1 MIWRAGDYKIMD
13 THRRGGPRKPKMK
26 FGFIIKMAFSTLI
39 SPMAKL
45 VQGFLLSKNPPER
58 YDTIKTKDLSCGLR
72 FLP

>member
-39 SPMAKL
+39 SPIAKL
-45 VQGFLLSKNPPER
+45 VRGFLSSKNPPER
-58 YDTIKTKDLSCGLR
+58 YNAAKIRDLPCGLR